1 MAADFTPDD
10 IRRAEFRAVRRGLD
24 AAEVTR
30 YLDQLAGQV
39 QGLIEENERLATRLG
54 EYADRDLESEFDSLG
69 REVAAVLQAAR
80 EAADSMRERATAD
93 AARWRAEA
101 TTEVETW
108 RKEARSD
115 AEALRGDAWATGSE
129 LLRQAAV
136 EARRIRAE
144 AERDVLTVMGEA
156 EREAHRLTSTAR
168 REAEDLV
175 RAAMMDAEK
184 LASEAKKR
192 HDDMI
197 EQAHRQA
204 ESAQERTRALEQRR
218 QELMLELET
227 VRSTLTR
234 LEGTLE
240 ERRED
245 LESPKESTSVRVV
258 PSPKA
263 DPDEETWELGET
275 VRIIPPADRQ
285 PTRPVSSTRPRPEP
299 VVEVAPDRGPDLPGQ
314 PRIDTTRP
322 EDAEERQ
329 PESEPEPIPEPE
341 PVPEQE
347 TESGERED
355 GPERA
360 PRWGGPDPRQTQP
373 RSTEPAPD
381 DVGALFAALRGTTA
395 ATITVRSV
403 PEPRPEPVKSP
414 SPQAAVPVAADPAA
428 QADVIEQRDSRLLP
442 ITNRALRGV
451 KKAVTDAQNVAL
463 DSLRTDGAW
472 HPEGRALAE
481 MMRADLIG
489 LWAESY
495 SAGHAAA
502 EEMTGSKL
510 KRRDTPSSDAAESFG
525 DDLAGAVSNAL
536 INAGDGQREKQSAT
550 SRVFRGWRTDE
561 AERRVREL
569 ALSGYHR
576 GLVESA
582 GEADLEWIPSGTP
595 CSACRAAASE
605 PESNLPPVHH
615 GCECSLAV
623 SVP

>member
-30 YLDQLAGQV
+30 YLDQVADRV

-93 AARWRAEA
+93 AARWRSEA

-136 EARRIRAE
+136 EARRIRGE

-192 HDDMI
+192 HDEMI

-218 QELMLELET
+218 EELMLELET

-275 VRIIPPADRQ
+275 VRIIPPAERR
-285 PTRPVSSTRPRPEP
+285 PTRPLSPARPPPEP
-299 VVEVAPDRGPDLPGQ
+299 VEVAPDRGPDLPGQ

-322 EDAEERQ
+322 ADAEEREQ
-329 PESEPEPIPEPE
+329 VESEPEPIPEPE
-341 PVPEQE
+341 PEPIPEPE
-347 TESGERED
+347 P
-355 GPERA
+355 GPPQQRPA
-360 PRWGGPDPRQTQP
+360 GPAT
-373 RSTEPAPD
+373 D

-403 PEPRPEPVKSP
+403 PEPRREPERKPSPEP
-414 SPQAAVPVAADPAA
+414 AVPVSTVPVAK
-428 QADVIEQRDSRLLP
+428 ADVIEQRDSRLLP

-463 DSLRTDGAW
+463 DSLRTDGDW

-510 KRRDTPSSDAAESFG
+510 KRRDTPSSDAADSFG

-576 GLVESA
+576 GLVDSA

-605 PESNLPPVHH
+605 PESNLPPIHH

-623 SVP
+623 TPP

>member
-1 MAADFTPDD
+1 MPADITPDE
-10 IRRAEFRAVRRGLD
+10 IRRSEFRTVRRGLD
-24 AAEVTR
+24 SAEVSR
-30 YLDQLAGQV
+30 FLDRIAAQV
-39 QGLIEENERLATRLG
+39 QELIEENSRLAARLG
-54 EYADRDLESEFDSLG
+54 EYADRDLETEFESLG

-80 EAADSMRERATAD
+80 EAADSMRERATVD
-93 AARWRAEA
+93 AARWRSEA
-101 TTEVETW
+101 MAEVEAL

-115 AEALRGDAWATGSE
+115 AEALRGDAWTTGSE
-129 LLRQAAV
+129 LLSQAAA
-136 EARRIRAE
+136 EARRIRGE

-184 LASEAKKR
+184 MASEAKKR
-192 HDDMI
+192 HDDLI

-204 ESAQERTRALEQRR
+204 EGAQERTRALEERR
-218 QELMLELET
+218 EELMLELET
-227 VRSTLTR
+227 VRSTLSK

-245 LESPKESTSVRVV
+245 LELSAESTSVRVV
-258 PSPKA
+258 PSPRT
-263 DPDEETWELGET
+263 DPDEKIWELGET

-285 PTRPVSSTRPRPEP
+285 PFRAGPPIDRDHEPIVEEVKERPPQLPTQPRIGSTHTRAAEREPEPEPELEPEP
-299 VVEVAPDRGPDLPGQ
+299 V
-314 PRIDTTRP
+314 
-322 EDAEERQ
+322 AET
-329 PESEPEPIPEPE
+329 PPEPE
-341 PVPEQE
+341 PVDDAATPEVE
-347 TESGERED
+347 TGEEEPVLGER
-355 GPERA
+355 
-360 PRWGGPDPRQTQP
+360 
-373 RSTEPAPD
+373 APD
-381 DVGALFAALRGTTA
+381 DVGALFAALRGSPE
-395 ATITVRSV
+395 ATITVRAV
-403 PEPRPEPVKSP
+403 TERRPEPEKT
-414 SPQAAVPVAADPAA
+414 VPRSRVAPTAPEPARN
-428 QADVIEQRDSRLLP
+428 DVIEHRDARLMP

-463 DSLRTDGAW
+463 DSLRTDDSW
-472 HPEGRALAE
+472 HPEGLALAE

-510 KRRDTPSSDAAESFG
+510 KRRETPPSDAAESFG
-525 DDLAGAVSNAL
+525 EDLAGAVSHAL
-536 INAGDGQREKQSAT
+536 IDAGDGQREKQSAT

-569 ALSGYHR
+569 ALVGYHR
-576 GLVESA
+576 GLAESA
-582 GEADLEWIPSGTP
+582 SEKGLEWVPSGTP

-605 PESNLPPVHH
+605 PGSNLPPIHH

-623 SVP
+623 IDA